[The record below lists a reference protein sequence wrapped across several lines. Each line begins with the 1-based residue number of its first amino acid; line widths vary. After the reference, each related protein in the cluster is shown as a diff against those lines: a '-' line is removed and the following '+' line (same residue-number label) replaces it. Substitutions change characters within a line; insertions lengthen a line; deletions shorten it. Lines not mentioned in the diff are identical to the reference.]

1 MLNSHNIQYDLEEA
15 KNIIFFGHSLG
26 NTDYHYFE
34 KFFQEQ
40 SNASLTRNGMKNITI
55 FTYNDVAR
63 ISILAQLREMNDKRT
78 DLLYNLNKLEILCTG
93 EERDQTRI
101 NDFLESLKMDQ
112 EKYKAG
118 LEYLSSL

>member
-1 MLNSHNIQYDLEEA
+1 
-15 KNIIFFGHSLG
+15 
-26 NTDYHYFE
+26 
-34 KFFQEQ
+34 
-40 SNASLTRNGMKNITI
+40 
-55 FTYNDVAR
+55 
-63 ISILAQLREMNDKRT
+63 MNKRT

>member
-1 MLNSHNIQYDLEEA
+1 
-15 KNIIFFGHSLG
+15 
-26 NTDYHYFE
+26 
-34 KFFQEQ
+34 
-40 SNASLTRNGMKNITI
+40 MKNITI